1 MYRLLLPR
9 ESLHGPD
16 GLRLGAAAG
25 ASLDFHDFRDYQPGD
40 DLRRLDWGV
49 YARTDR
55 EVIRLYR
62 EEIRPHLDLFVD
74 ASASMSLPGTRKG
87 EALSAL
93 LATLSAAAD
102 AAHCS
107 LAHIDRADPAVR
119 SEGERPPRHR
129 SVRIF
134 VSDLLFPDD
143 PAPLLAPL
151 ADGAAALHVV
161 QLLAADEESPP
172 LSGAHELV
180 DAETGE
186 RLEADLDAASLAA
199 YRAALAAHRDRWHQA
214 CRRLGATLS
223 TLPDADVLAP
233 PRRLLPLERNAVLEP
248 L

>member
-25 ASLDFHDFRDYQPGD
+25 ASLDFHDFRDYHPGD

-55 EVIRLYR
+55 EVVRLYR

-87 EALSAL
+87 EALESL
-93 LATLSAAAD
+93 LSTLSAAAD

-107 LAHIDRADPAVR
+107 ISRTDRANPAVR
-119 SEGERPPRHR
+119 SEAERPPRPH

-161 QLLAADEESPP
+161 QLLAADEESPTP
-172 LSGAHELV
+172 TGAQELV

-186 RLEADLDAASLAA
+186 RLETTLDEAAIAA

-223 TLPDADVLAP
+223 VLTDAEVLDP
-233 PRRLLPLERNAVLEP
+233 PHRLLPLERNAVLEP

>member
-9 ESLHGPD
+9 ESLRGPD

-25 ASLDFHDFRDYQPGD
+25 ASLDFHDFRDYHPGD

-55 EVIRLYR
+55 EVVRLYR
-62 EEIRPHLDLFVD
+62 EEICPHLDLFVD
-74 ASASMSLPGTRKG
+74 TSASMSLPGTRKA
-87 EALSAL
+87 EALASL
-93 LATLSAAAD
+93 LSTLSSAATSS
-102 AAHCS
+102 HCS
-107 LAHIDRADPAVR
+107 FSKNNWDAMHTAKARVHGI
-119 SEGERPPRHR
+119 
-129 SVRIF
+129 RIF
-134 VSDLLFPDD
+134 ISDLLFPSD
-143 PAPLLAPL
+143 PTPLLAPL

-161 QLLAADEESPP
+161 QLLAAEEEDPA

-186 RLEADLDAASLAA
+186 HLEALLDAPTLAS

-223 TLPDADVLAP
+223 TLTDATVLTP
-233 PRRLLPLERNAVLEP
+233 PGRLLPLEQNAVLEP